1 MFPVQLPGEGA
12 GCSGEWGEARDEA
25 WHLMSISFKFWKL
38 LAKKFLFVA
47 NDWHVNQQENQQ
59 DHDGNPPALRSPA
72 EACAL
77 HEGTFIQRIAS
88 VGIGAAGG
96 EFFILLHIS
105 GSKSAGQQTA
115 NHNAGADDDGGRRRL
130 CYPEIDDGK
139 HKTYWHADSA
149 CDCRPARH
157 AGSARADGQLSRLVR
172 E

>member
-72 EACAL
+72 EACAQTTML
-77 HEGTFIQRIAS
+77 VPMTMEDGVGFAIQ
-88 VGIGAAGG
+88 
-96 EFFILLHIS
+96 
-105 GSKSAGQQTA
+105 K
-115 NHNAGADDDGGRRRL
+115 
-130 CYPEIDDGK
+130 
-139 HKTYWHADSA
+139 
-149 CDCRPARH
+149 
-157 AGSARADGQLSRLVR
+157 
-172 E
+172 